1 MYTSPYLHS
10 QVARERH
17 REMLAQA
24 SRHRH
29 ARQARAL
36 AVASPP
42 ARPARRRPPRTL
54 RTLLRPHTQT
64 PA

>member
-10 QVARERH
+10 QIARERQ

-24 SRHRH
+24 SQHRLG
-29 ARQARAL
+29 RQARAL
-36 AVASPP
+36 AAASRP
-42 ARPARRRPPRTL
+42 ARPTWRLPRRAL
-54 RTLLRPHTQT
+54 RALLRPRTHA

>member
-10 QVARERH
+10 QIARERH
-17 REMLAQA
+17 REILAQA
-24 SRHRH
+24 SRQRQ

-36 AVASPP
+36 AAASQP
-42 ARPARRRPPRTL
+42 ARPAPRRPRRTL
-54 RTLLRPHTQT
+54 RTLLRPHTQA

>member
-1 MYTSPYLHS
+1 MYTSPYPHI
-10 QVARERH
+10 QFAFERH

-24 SRHRH
+24 SRHRQ

-36 AVASPP
+36 ALASQP
-42 ARPARRRPPRTL
+42 ARPAPRRPRRTL

>member
-10 QVARERH
+10 QIARERH
-17 REMLAQA
+17 REILAQA
-24 SRHRH
+24 SRQRQ

-36 AVASPP
+36 ALASQ
-42 ARPARRRPPRTL
+42 PARRPRRTL
-54 RTLLRPHTQT
+54 RTLLRPHTQA